1 MSELPPEVEAA
12 ADKTLRVY
20 GSGRRSI
27 SVALSPEV
35 GHALE
40 RIVNIDA
47 FVEAALSRA
56 LRLPEGPANTKG
68 GARNSPKPRR
78 VGRPVKATTND
89 LAGCLAARPLST
101 DEFRRM
107 AREGLDIPT
116 STFYRLLRQ
125 GERDGL
131 FRHNMVTNEW
141 KPLFPNSQ
149 NERGGHV

>member
-78 VGRPVKATTND
+78 VGKPVKATTND

-107 AREGLDIPT
+107 ARGGLGIST
-116 STFYRLLRQ
+116 STFYRLLPHS
-125 GERDGL
+125 ERDRFVPRKIVL
-131 FRHNMVTNEW
+131 NACE
-141 KPLFPNSQ
+141 PLFPKSP
-149 NERGGHV
+149 